1 MPGSPND
8 RPLLRVI
15 PEPHEGLTGLL
26 LCLVVVGIA
35 LCSLSGDARAQGDP
49 SAVDCAIQSGPCTKS
64 LADGTVTLDITP
76 KPVRA
81 MQDLIFTLAF
91 SGLKPAHDPFI
102 ELGMPGMIMGSNR
115 VVLKRAGDN
124 TYRGTGVIVRCPSG
138 RRTWKATVT
147 VPDNGS
153 AEFVFD
159 VVY

>member
-1 MPGSPND
+1 MPGGSNY
-8 RPLLRVI
+8 RPLLGVV
-15 PEPHEGLTGLL
+15 PKPHGGLTGLL
-26 LCLVVVGIA
+26 LCLVVMGIA
-35 LCSLSGDARAQGDP
+35 LCSFLGDAQAQGDP
-49 SAVDCAIQSGPCTKS
+49 STADCAIQTGPCTQS

-81 MQDLIFTLAF
+81 MQDLIFTLVF

-115 VVLKRAGDN
+115 VVLKRAGEN

-138 RRTWKATVT
+138 HRTWKATVT
-147 VPDNGS
+147 FPDKGS

>member
-8 RPLLRVI
+8 RPLLRVV
-15 PEPHEGLTGLL
+15 PKPHGGLTSLL

-35 LCSLSGDARAQGDP
+35 VCSLTGDARAQRDE

-64 LADGTVTLDITP
+64 LADGTVTLDLSP
-76 KPVRA
+76 RPVRA
-81 MQDLIFTLAF
+81 MHDLTFTVTF

-102 ELGMPGMIMGSNR
+102 DLSMPGMIMGSNR
-115 VVLKRAGDN
+115 VVLKRAGGT
-124 TYRGTGVIVRCPSG
+124 TYRGTGVIVRCTSG